1 MRCDLPDG
9 NVLAAGEVK
18 VFKGNAPQSADV
30 VFVVEQAAC
39 LRDLPVEELAVKL
52 DVALKRQ
59 GLTGNRFAVVGFG
72 GDESETFRAPHVL
85 STESLVWTTGRHV
98 EKAFDR

>member
-18 VFKGNAPQSADV
+18 VFNANAPQSADV

-39 LRDLPVEELAVKL
+39 LRGAAVEELALKL

-59 GLTGNRFAVVGFG
+59 GLMANRFAVIGFG
-72 GDESETFRAPHVL
+72 GDESETFRAPHTL
-85 STESLVWTTGRHV
+85 STEGQIWTSGRHL
-98 EKAFDR
+98 EKAFNG